1 MSEDKCSRNWGR
13 VRHAAFGDQGVV
25 EEDIW
30 KETYWVVRLWFKELR
45 MEHSAEGFGEVMK
58 ELYEVLEYRVRK
70 HVLEADDLA
79 LTGYNF
85 SFS

>member
-1 MSEDKCSRNWGR
+1 
-13 VRHAAFGDQGVV
+13 
-25 EEDIW
+25 
-30 KETYWVVRLWFKELR
+30 

-85 SFS
+85 SFSYFCSLCQEIEQLNKLQQIAPADLKVYIRH

>member
-1 MSEDKCSRNWGR
+1 
-13 VRHAAFGDQGVV
+13 
-25 EEDIW
+25 
-30 KETYWVVRLWFKELR
+30 

-85 SFS
+85 GFS

>member
-1 MSEDKCSRNWGR
+1 MSEDKCPQGRGR
-13 VRHAAFGDQGVV
+13 VRHDAFGDQGMV

-30 KETYWVVRLWFKELR
+30 KETYRVVRFWFKELR
-45 MEHSAEGFGEVMK
+45 VEHSAEAFGEVMD
-58 ELYEVLEYRVRK
+58 ELYEVLEYTVRK

-79 LTGYNF
+79 LPGYNF